1 MLGRIPPSWYAS
13 DMSSVRWVS
22 LLAVLL
28 LTAGCTRTGAPAPA
42 DVAGVRVVSLAPSLT
57 EIVAGVGGAD
67 RLVGRTDVC
76 NYPPAVVRH
85 VPIVGAFG
93 RPFLE
98 AVAAQKPTVL
108 LDVGLEDET
117 QAASLA
123 SLRIA
128 RRHIPCQHLDDV
140 PAAIRAVG
148 GIVARQHAADALA
161 QKIATV
167 IRERRATLAQTPAAK
182 RPLVFAVIWSDPLI
196 VAGRNSFVSELV
208 TLAGG
213 RNLGDDLPRDY
224 AEVSMEWVLERNPD
238 IVLCLFHDASQ
249 HARQAVMAR
258 AGWQTLRAVQT
269 GQVYDAFDLDTILR
283 PGPRVLDGLNQ
294 MQRAIEKGH
303 RL

>member
-1 MLGRIPPSWYAS
+1 MF
-13 DMSSVRWVS
+13 SVRWVS
-22 LLAVLL
+22 WLTGLL
-28 LTAGCTRTGAPAPA
+28 LTAGCTRNDTHQPVPI
-42 DVAGVRVVSLAPSLT
+42 AGVRVVSLAPSLT
-57 EIVAGVGGAD
+57 EIVAAVGGAD

-76 NYPPAVVRH
+76 NYPPAVVAR

-123 SLRIA
+123 RLRVA
-128 RRHIPCQHLDDV
+128 RRHITCQRLDDI
-140 PAAIRAVG
+140 PAAIRTVG
-148 GIVARQHAADALA
+148 GIVARQNAADSLA
-161 QKIATV
+161 HQIETV
-167 IRERRATLAQTPAAK
+167 IWERRATLAKTPAAK

-196 VAGRNSFVSELV
+196 VAGRKSFVSELV

-249 HARQAVMAR
+249 HARQAVLTR

-283 PGPRVLDGLNQ
+283 PGPRVLDGVNQ
-294 MQRAIEKGH
+294 VQRAIEKGN